1 MITFFYIFLSIS
13 FFFFSPSLF
22 FSFRARRVVS
32 WSDIHVH
39 ISGCISTRYIKGDM
53 IPATLPVMPI
63 SLSLLARYVKEKKGE
78 KRKRNQRNQQLFTFH
93 SKSFILNNIY
103 LLHTCVS
110 VCLCVPDVASRRF
123 SRGARS
129 FHQKVHLRRRR
140 SWFVVRRR
148 LLCFA
153 RKTKSNGHHL
163 PAGRCQLCCEA
174 ENPNSPSP
182 KGGKTEK
189 KREKKGP
196 HSHALFASTRD
207 EYQ

>member
-1 MITFFYIFLSIS
+1 MN
-13 FFFFSPSLF
+13 
-22 FSFRARRVVS
+22 
-32 WSDIHVH
+32 
-39 ISGCISTRYIKGDM
+39 
-53 IPATLPVMPI
+53 PATLPVVPI
-63 SLSLLARYVKEKKGE
+63 SLLLLARYVKEKRRE
-78 KRKRNQRNQQLFTFH
+78 KKEKKINQRNQQLFTFH

-103 LLHTCVS
+103 LLHTCV
-110 VCLCVPDVASRRF
+110 CMCVPDVASRRF

-148 LLCFA
+148 LLSFA

-182 KGGKTEK
+182 RKGENPK
-189 KREKKGP
+189 KREKKRP
-196 HSHALFASTRD
+196 PFPCSVRIYSRRISMRLHSARNGSDSGH
-207 EYQ
+207 

>member
-1 MITFFYIFLSIS
+1 MN
-13 FFFFSPSLF
+13 
-22 FSFRARRVVS
+22 
-32 WSDIHVH
+32 
-39 ISGCISTRYIKGDM
+39 
-53 IPATLPVMPI
+53 PATLPVVLI
-63 SLSLLARYVKEKKGE
+63 SLSLLASQVRKGKKDK
-78 KRKRNQRNQQLFTFH
+78 KRKNKAKKATAFYFSFQIIH
-93 SKSFILNNIY
+93 SEQHLSSAY
-103 LLHTCVS
+103 VCV
-110 VCLCVPDVASRRF
+110 CMCVPDVASRRF

-148 LLCFA
+148 LLSFA

-182 KGGKTEK
+182 RKGETRK

>member
-1 MITFFYIFLSIS
+1 MN
-13 FFFFSPSLF
+13 
-22 FSFRARRVVS
+22 
-32 WSDIHVH
+32 
-39 ISGCISTRYIKGDM
+39 
-53 IPATLPVMPI
+53 PAALPVVPI
-63 SLSLLARYVKEKKGE
+63 SLSLLARYVKEKRRKKKG
-78 KRKRNQRNQQLFTFH
+78 KRNQRNQQLFTFH

-129 FHQKVHLRRRR
+129 FHQKVHLRRR

-148 LLCFA
+148 LLSFA

-182 KGGKTEK
+182 KKGEKPEK
-189 KREKKGP
+189 KRKKKETAP
-196 HSHALFASTRD
+196 AHSHALFASTRD

>member
-1 MITFFYIFLSIS
+1 M
-13 FFFFSPSLF
+13 
-22 FSFRARRVVS
+22 
-32 WSDIHVH
+32 
-39 ISGCISTRYIKGDM
+39 
-53 IPATLPVMPI
+53 
-63 SLSLLARYVKEKKGE
+63 
-78 KRKRNQRNQQLFTFH
+78 
-93 SKSFILNNIY
+93 
-103 LLHTCVS
+103 
-110 VCLCVPDVASRRF
+110 CVPDVASQRF

-148 LLCFA
+148 LLSFA
-153 RKTKSNGHHL
+153 RKAKSNGHHL

-182 KGGKTEK
+182 KRGKK
-189 KREKKGP
+189 QKKKGKKKESA